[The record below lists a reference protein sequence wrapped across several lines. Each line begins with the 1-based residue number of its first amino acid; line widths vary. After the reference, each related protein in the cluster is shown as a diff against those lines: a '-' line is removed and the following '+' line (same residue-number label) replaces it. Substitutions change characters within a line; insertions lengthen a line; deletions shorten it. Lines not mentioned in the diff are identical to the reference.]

1 MSLAI
6 PTADQQYAAY
16 QAEVQARQSSLTD
29 FNAGSA
35 LDALAGATVI
45 ESDLTI
51 RIALDQFSGK
61 MIATATGSDLDAAVV
76 DRYPTLTRRATAAA
90 VGTLRFTRGGSSGV
104 LTVPAGTTVTATVNG
119 RTVTV
124 TTDAAAYM
132 PAASTTID
140 SRATCSEVG
149 TVGNLAIGTLTRL
162 PTPLSGD
169 STATV
174 TNLDRFA
181 GGAIAET
188 DDAYRQRAQ
197 AYPGT
202 LRRGTVAALEE
213 GALTV
218 PGVAYVTVDESA
230 IATSGWVYVYVGD
243 PDGRGNTA
251 LAALVATELDNWR
264 AAGVR
269 VSVLGAARYEVD
281 LTLTVY
287 VRSGTAT
294 DALREA
300 IVASV
305 LAYTDNIAASA
316 AFYFSQAE
324 AAATTV
330 SADVLGAIATSTYGT
345 APYFSPPDSYK
356 AIRVPSSSITVTFVE
371 VAG

>member
-1 MSLAI
+1 MSLTI
-6 PTADQQYAAY
+6 PTADEQYAAF
-16 QAEVQARQSSLTD
+16 QAEAQARQATLTD
-29 FNAGSA
+29 WNPGSA

-51 RIALDQFSGK
+51 QIALDQFAGK
-61 MIATATGSDLDAAVV
+61 MIATATGSDLDAAVT
-76 DRYPTLTRRATAAA
+76 DRYPTLTRRATAAS

-132 PAASTTID
+132 PAVATTID
-140 SRATCSEVG
+140 AVATCSEVG
-149 TVGNLAIGTLTRL
+149 TVGNLAAGTLTTL

-169 STATV
+169 ATATV
-174 TNLDRFA
+174 TNLDRFV
-181 GGAIAET
+181 GGTDAEM
-188 DDAYRQRAQ
+188 DDAYRARAQ
-197 AYPGT
+197 AYPLT
-202 LRRGTVAALEE
+202 LRRATVAALEE

-230 IATSGWVYVYVGD
+230 IGTSGWVYVYVGD
-243 PDGRGNTA
+243 PDGRGNDA
-251 LAALVATELDNWR
+251 LAALVSTELDNWR

-287 VRSGTAT
+287 VRTGTAT

-300 IVASV
+300 VVASV
-305 LAYTDNIAASA
+305 LAYTDNLPAAAS
-316 AFYFSQAE
+316 FYFSQAE
-324 AAATTV
+324 AAATGV
-330 SADVLGAIATSTYGT
+330 SADVLGALATSTFGT
-345 APYFSPPDSYK
+345 APYFAPPDSYK
-356 AIRVPSSSITVTFVE
+356 AIRVPASSLTVTFVE